1 VRRPTTVCSERAP
14 ISEPFIFNV
23 LCAAGDAGR
32 QAASCRKRDMQEK
45 RIITRVLNKSEA
57 PVGRPPAIVLID
69 PKYAHNVGMVVR
81 LASCYGLS
89 QVWFTGERVSLDISF
104 RKRLPR
110 EERMKGYADVEI
122 INYDYPFEQFADV
135 IPVAVEV
142 RKNSESLHSFEHPQ
156 NAVYVFGP
164 EDGSVSKP
172 HISHCHRFVVIPTKH
187 CLNLAT
193 AVATILW
200 DRQYKGWLGG
210 EQGAITTP
218 GEFEGRGLVE
228 FPDDIVW

>member
-1 VRRPTTVCSERAP
+1 
-14 ISEPFIFNV
+14 
-23 LCAAGDAGR
+23 
-32 QAASCRKRDMQEK
+32 MQER
-45 RIITRVLNKSEA
+45 RIISKVLDKADA
-57 PVGRPPAIVLID
+57 PAGRPPAVVLID

-89 QVWFTGERVSLDISF
+89 QVWFTGERVSLDIAY
-104 RKRLPR
+104 RRRLPR

-122 INYDYPFEQFADV
+122 INYDYPFEQFADAV
-135 IPVAVEV
+135 PVAVEV
-142 RKNSESLHSFEHPQ
+142 RKKSEPLHDFEHPP

-164 EDGSVSKP
+164 EDGSVAKP

-193 AVATILW
+193 AVATVLC
-200 DRQYKGWLGG
+200 DRHYKGWLGG
-210 EQGAITTP
+210 ETKELSTP

-228 FPDDIVW
+228 IPDDIVW

>member
-1 VRRPTTVCSERAP
+1 MQ
-14 ISEPFIFNV
+14 
-23 LCAAGDAGR
+23 GR
-32 QAASCRKRDMQEK
+32 
-45 RIITRVLNKSEA
+45 RIITKVLDKSDA
-57 PVGRPPAIVLID
+57 PLGRPPAVVLID

-89 QVWFTGERVSLDISF
+89 QVWFTGERVSLDIAY
-104 RKRLPR
+104 RRRLPR

-122 INYDYPFEQFADV
+122 INYDYPFEQFEDAV
-135 IPVAVEV
+135 PVAVEV
-142 RKNSESLHSFEHPQ
+142 RKTSEPLHAFEHPP

-164 EDGSVSKP
+164 EDGSVAKP

-193 AVATILW
+193 AVATVLW
-200 DRQYKGWLGG
+200 DRQYKGWLNG
-210 EQGAITTP
+210 EAEEPSTP

-228 FPDDIVW
+228 IPDDIVW

>member
-1 VRRPTTVCSERAP
+1 
-14 ISEPFIFNV
+14 
-23 LCAAGDAGR
+23 
-32 QAASCRKRDMQEK
+32 MQEK
-45 RIITRVLNKSEA
+45 RTITRILDKSEA
-57 PVGRPPAIVLID
+57 PVGRTPAIILID
-69 PKYAHNVGMVVR
+69 PKFAHNVGMVVR

-89 QVWFTGERVSLDISF
+89 QVWFTGERVSLDVAF
-104 RKRLPR
+104 RRRLPR

-122 INYDYPFEQFADV
+122 INYDYPFEQFADAV
-135 IPVAVEV
+135 PVAVEV
-142 RKNSESLHSFEHPQ
+142 RKRSEPLHAFEHPQ

-172 HISHCHRFVVIPTKH
+172 HINHCHRFVVIPTKH

-193 AVATILW
+193 AVATMLW

-210 EQGAITTP
+210 ESEEFTTP

-228 FPDDIVW
+228 IPNDIVW